1 MAPRP
6 VHAKCVG
13 CMWGR
18 LNTPHQCHSV
28 GQCSILV
35 RMRVSCSHELQYPS
49 YEMKVAE
56 QGTVVGSI
64 MCSVHATCCGGR
76 LSCTACFHPQP
87 AGHLSCPSPT
97 FLSFGS
103 FQLSVA
109 HSRSFSLV
117 RTFQATASNLGNIP
131 SRRKRYR
138 L

>member
-1 MAPRP
+1 MAPRR

-18 LNTPHQCHSV
+18 LNTPHQCP
-28 GQCSILV
+28 ILV
-35 RMRVSCSHELQYPS
+35 RIRVSCSHGLQYPIC
-49 YEMKVAE
+49 EMKVAE
-56 QGTVVGSI
+56 QGTAVGSI

-87 AGHLSCPSPT
+87 AGLLSYPSPS

-117 RTFQATASNLGNIP
+117 RTFQATAFNFGIIP
-131 SRRKRYR
+131 SHRKRYLLQLPR
-138 L
+138 